1 LTHFSNRVYYNVQLK
16 EEAQMAPI
24 SESIE
29 IDRKP
34 EDVFAY
40 LDEVKRHG
48 EWQEQIVDVQ
58 RQDDGPLRVGS
69 RVQETRHVPGGDRTM
84 TYEVT
89 EHDPPRQSSFR
100 VLDGPVRAVGTIS
113 IEPIDDG
120 SRSRLRFTL
129 EFKGHGLAGKVL
141 LPVARAQARKQ
152 IPKDQARM
160 KELLESDH

>member
-1 LTHFSNRVYYNVQLK
+1 
-16 EEAQMAPI
+16 MAPI

-34 EDVFAY
+34 EEVFAY

-48 EWQEQIVDVQ
+48 EWQEQIVDV
-58 RQDDGPLRVGS
+58 RPQDDGPLRVGS
-69 RVQETRHVPGGDRTM
+69 RVTETRRVPGGDRTM

-113 IEPIDDG
+113 IEPIGDG
-120 SRSRLRFTL
+120 SRSRLTFTL

-141 LPVARAQARKQ
+141 LPVARTQARKQ

-160 KELLESDH
+160 KELLEADH

>member
-1 LTHFSNRVYYNVQLK
+1 
-16 EEAQMAPI
+16 MAPI

-40 LDEVKRHG
+40 LDDVKRHG

-58 RQDDGPLRVGS
+58 PQDDGPLRVGS
-69 RVQETRHVPGGDRTM
+69 RVTETRRVPGGDRTM

-100 VLDGPVRAVGTIS
+100 VLDGPVRAVGTIL
-113 IEPIDDG
+113 IEPIGGG
-120 SRSRLRFTL
+120 SRSRLTFTL

-141 LPVARAQARKQ
+141 LPVARTQARKQ

-160 KELLESDH
+160 KELLEADH

>member
-1 LTHFSNRVYYNVQLK
+1 
-16 EEAQMAPI
+16 MAPI

-29 IDRKP
+29 INRRP

-58 RQDDGPLRVGS
+58 PLDDGPLRVGS
-69 RVQETRHVPGGDRTM
+69 RVKETRRVPGGNRTM

-100 VLDGPVRAVGTIS
+100 VLDGPIRAVGTIS
-113 IEPIDDG
+113 VEPVGDG
-120 SRSRLRFTL
+120 SRSRLTFTL
-129 EFKGHGLAGKVL
+129 DFQGHGLGGKLL
-141 LPVARAQARKQ
+141 LPVAKSQARKQ
-152 IPKDQARM
+152 VPKDQARM
-160 KELLESDH
+160 KELLESH

>member
-1 LTHFSNRVYYNVQLK
+1 
-16 EEAQMAPI
+16 MAPI

-40 LDEVKRHG
+40 LDDVKRHG

-58 RQDDGPLRVGS
+58 PQDDGPLRVGS
-69 RVQETRHVPGGDRTM
+69 RVTETRRVPGGDRTM

-89 EHDPPRQSSFR
+89 EHDSPRQSSFR

-113 IEPIDDG
+113 IEPIGDG
-120 SRSRLRFTL
+120 SRSRLTFTL
-129 EFKGHGLAGKVL
+129 EFKGHGLGGKLL
-141 LPVARAQARKQ
+141 LPVARVQSRKQ

-160 KELLESDH
+160 KELLEADH

>member
-1 LTHFSNRVYYNVQLK
+1 
-16 EEAQMAPI
+16 MAPI

-40 LDEVKRHG
+40 LDDVQRHG
-48 EWQEQIVDVQ
+48 EWQEQIVAVEPQ
-58 RQDDGPLRVGS
+58 NDGPLRVGS
-69 RVQETRHVPGGDRTM
+69 RVKETRRVPGGDRTM

-100 VLDGPVRAVGTIS
+100 VLDGPVRADGTIS
-113 IEPIDDG
+113 IEPIGDG
-120 SRSRLRFTL
+120 SRSKLTITID
-129 EFKGHGLAGKVL
+129 FKGHGLAGKVL
-141 LPVARAQARKQ
+141 LPVAKTQARKQ

-160 KELLESDH
+160 KELLESHD

>member
-1 LTHFSNRVYYNVQLK
+1 
-16 EEAQMAPI
+16 MAPI

-40 LDEVKRHG
+40 LDDVKRHG
-48 EWQEQIVDVQ
+48 EWQEQIVDVKP
-58 RQDDGPLRVGS
+58 QDDGPLRVGS
-69 RVQETRHVPGGDRTM
+69 RVTETRRVPGGDRTM

-100 VLDGPVRAVGTIS
+100 VLDGPIRAVGTIS
-113 IEPIDDG
+113 VEPIDDG
-120 SRSRLRFTL
+120 ARSRLTFTL
-129 EFKGHGLAGKVL
+129 DFKSHGLAGKVL
-141 LPVARAQARKQ
+141 LPVARTQARKQ